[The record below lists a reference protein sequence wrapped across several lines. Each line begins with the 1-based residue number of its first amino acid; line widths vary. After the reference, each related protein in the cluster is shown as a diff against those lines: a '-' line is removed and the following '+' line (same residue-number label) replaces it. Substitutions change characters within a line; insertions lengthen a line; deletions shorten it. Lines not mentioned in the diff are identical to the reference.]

1 MGLPN
6 ISITFKTTA
15 AAAIARSEKGVV
27 GLILRD
33 STTAL
38 QNKGFVIHSASDIPS
53 TLAADNAAYIKR
65 ALIGYVNPP
74 RKVVAYVLATL
85 RRRAIS
91 IISAAPRTAPAPRPR
106 RLRPG

>member
-38 QNKGFVIHSASDIPS
+38 QNKGFVIHSAADIPAPCLHRIFS
-53 TLAADNAAYIKR
+53 SCEVI
-65 ALIGYVNPP
+65 P
-74 RKVVAYVLATL
+74 
-85 RRRAIS
+85 S
-91 IISAAPRTAPAPRPR
+91 FSA
-106 RLRPG
+106 